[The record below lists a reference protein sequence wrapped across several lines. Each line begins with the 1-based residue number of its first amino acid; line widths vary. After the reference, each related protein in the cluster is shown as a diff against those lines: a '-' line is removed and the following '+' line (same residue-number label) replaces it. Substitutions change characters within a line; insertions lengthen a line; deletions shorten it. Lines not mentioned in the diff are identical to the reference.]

1 MGGSGI
7 SCLIRVDRHLA
18 GGLKYDLRFM
28 ASLTRKVING
38 RPYYYVRH
46 CQRVDGRPKIVKTTY
61 LGSVDNIVQAVEGA
75 REPIPPKTA
84 EIASLGDVAA
94 LYDQAQKIGLV
105 ECIDAQV
112 PKRHQGLS
120 VGQYILLAAI
130 NRAACP
136 TSKAQLADW
145 YRKTILTRLIPA
157 TADQLS
163 SQAFWQHMDK
173 IEEKDIEA
181 IEQAL
186 SRRLIERCQLNLRT
200 LVYDGT
206 NFFSYINTTNP
217 ATLPAR
223 GHNKQKRGD
232 LRQISL
238 GMMVSTDFHVPLFH
252 KVYAGNTTD
261 ATAFQTVS
269 EELSQRYRKLGDS
282 CEHITLIFDKGNN
295 SEEAFATLDDSPFHF
310 IGSLVG
316 SHHSDLLQIPLRLF
330 KPVTGERLASVQ
342 AYRTEREVFGQKRT
356 IVITYNEHLLEGQL
370 QGINASLHKAR
381 KRLNALQQSLR
392 RRSDGRL
399 TRGRAPTAESVRKQV
414 EEFLSGQHLKS
425 LIKYDVEDRPVPL
438 LSYHTDTTALSR
450 LMKVQLGKTILFT
463 DNAAWTDEE
472 IILGYRAQ
480 HHIESAFRDM
490 KNPRFLGWSPM
501 FHWTDSKIR
510 VHAFSCVLALTL
522 TSLLQRELHG
532 HGIDL
537 SLASMMAQLAAIKE
551 IFLVYPKQPGP
562 NAPKTASCLSTLD
575 EEQNKI
581 YSALNLA
588 RYAKIPA

>member
-1 MGGSGI
+1 
-7 SCLIRVDRHLA
+7 
-18 GGLKYDLRFM
+18 M
-28 ASLTRKVING
+28 ASLTRKIING

-46 CQRVDGRPKIVKTTY
+46 CQRVDGKPKIVKTTY
-61 LGSVDNIVQAVEGA
+61 LGSVDNLVQAVEGSRQPMVPQA
-75 REPIPPKTA
+75 A
-84 EIASLGDVAA
+84 EITNLGDVAA
-94 LYDQAQKIGLV
+94 LYDQAEKLGLV

-112 PKRHQGLS
+112 PKRAQGLS
-120 VGQYILLAAI
+120 IGQYILLAAI

-136 TSKAQLADW
+136 TSKARLAEW
-145 YRKTILTRLIPA
+145 YRSTILTRLIPA
-157 TADQLS
+157 RAEQLS

-173 IEEKDIEA
+173 LDEKDIEA
-181 IEQAL
+181 IEQEL
-186 SRRLIERCQLNLRT
+186 SRRLVERLQLNLRT

-269 EELSQRYRKLGDS
+269 QELAERYRKFGER

-295 SEEAFATLDDSPFHF
+295 SEEAFATLGDSPFHF
-310 IGSLVG
+310 VGSLVA
-316 SHHSDLLQIPLRLF
+316 SHHPELLQIPLRHF
-330 KPVTGERLASVQ
+330 QAMGGERLAGLQ
-342 AYRTEREVFGQKRT
+342 AYRTQKEVFGHKRT

-381 KRLNALQQSLR
+381 HKLNELQQNLR

-399 TRGRAPTAESVRKQV
+399 KRGRTPTAASVRKQV
-414 EEFLSGQHLKS
+414 EDCLRGQHLKS
-425 LIKYDVEDRPVPL
+425 LIQYQIKDRTVPL
-438 LSYHTDTTALSR
+438 LSYHTDTAAFSR
-450 LMKVQLGKTILFT
+450 LLKVQLGKTILFT
-463 DNAAWTDEE
+463 DNDQWTDEE

-490 KNPRFLGWSPM
+490 KNPHFLGWSPM

-522 TSLLQRELHG
+522 TSLLQRQLHRD
-532 HGIDL
+532 GIDL
-537 SLASMMAQLAAIKE
+537 SLASMMQQLAAIKE
-551 IFLVYPKQPGP
+551 VLLVYPKQSGP
-562 NAPKTASCLSTLD
+562 NAPRTATCLSTLD
-575 EEQNKI
+575 DDQKKI
-581 YSALNLA
+581 FRVLDLA
-588 RYAKIPA
+588 RYGKTAA

>member
-1 MGGSGI
+1 
-7 SCLIRVDRHLA
+7 
-18 GGLKYDLRFM
+18 M

-38 RPYYYVRH
+38 HPYYYVRH

-61 LGSVDNIVQAVEGA
+61 LGSVENIVQAVEGA
-75 REPIPPKTA
+75 KEPIPPKTA
-84 EIASLGDVAA
+84 EIASLGNVAA
-94 LYDQAQKIGLV
+94 LYDQAEKLGLV

-112 PKRHQGLS
+112 PKRQQGLS

-136 TSKAQLADW
+136 TSKAQLAAW
-145 YRKTILTRLIPA
+145 YRQTVLTRLIPA

-163 SQAFWQHMDK
+163 SQAFWEHMDK

-186 SRRLIERCQLNLRT
+186 SRRLIERFQLNLRT

-217 ATLPAR
+217 AKLPAR

-269 EELSQRYRKLGDS
+269 EELAQRYRQLGER

-295 SEEAFATLDDSPFHF
+295 SEEAFTTVGADDFPFHF

-316 SHHSDLLQIPLRLF
+316 SQHPDLLQIPLRLF
-330 KPVTGERLASVQ
+330 KSMTGERLAGVQ

-370 QGINASLHKAR
+370 QGIHASLHKAR
-381 KRLNALQQSLR
+381 RRLHALQHSLQ
-392 RRSDGRL
+392 RRSEGRL
-399 TRGRAPTAESVRKQV
+399 KGGRVPTAASVRKQV
-414 EEFLSGQHLKS
+414 EECLTGQHLRR
-425 LIKYDVEDRPVPL
+425 LLKYEIADGPVAL
-438 LSYHTDTTALSR
+438 LSYRTDTAAFSR
-450 LMKVQLGKTILFT
+450 LIKTQLGKTILFT
-463 DNAAWTDEE
+463 DNDQWTDEE

-490 KNPRFLGWSPM
+490 KNPHFLGWSPM

-532 HGIDL
+532 HGLDL
-537 SLASMMAQLAAIKE
+537 SLASMMEQLGAIKE
-551 IFLVYPKQPGP
+551 ILLVYPKQPGA
-562 NAPKTASCLSTLD
+562 NTFKTASCLSTLD
-575 EEQNKI
+575 EDQHRI
-581 YSALNLA
+581 YRALNLA
-588 RYAKIPA
+588 RYAKTAA

>member
-1 MGGSGI
+1 MI
-7 SCLIRVDRHLA
+7 EVDKRADSLVR
-18 GGLKYDLRFM
+18 YDLRYM

-75 REPIPPKTA
+75 REPVPPKTA

-94 LYDQAQKIGLV
+94 LYDQAMRLGLV
-105 ECIDAQV
+105 ECIDSQV
-112 PKRHQGLS
+112 PKRDQGLS
-120 VGQYILLAAI
+120 VGEYMLLAAI

-181 IEQAL
+181 VEQEL
-186 SRRLIERCQLNLRT
+186 SGRLIERLQLNLRT

-217 ATLPAR
+217 ARLPAR

-261 ATAFQTVS
+261 ATAFQTIS
-269 EELSQRYRKLGDS
+269 AELSQRYRQLGER

-295 SEEAFATLDDSPFHF
+295 SQEAFTTLEDSPFHF
-310 IGSLVG
+310 IGSLVA
-316 SHHSDLLQIPLRLF
+316 SRHSDLLQIPLRLF
-330 KPVTGERLASVQ
+330 KPMSGERLAGLQ
-342 AYRTEREVFGQKRT
+342 AHRTEREVFGRKRT

-381 KRLNALQQSLR
+381 KRLNELQHSLR
-392 RRSDGRL
+392 RRSEGRL
-399 TRGRAPTAESVRKQV
+399 TRGRTPTIESVRKQV
-414 EEFLSGQHLKS
+414 EECLSAQHLKS
-425 LIKYDVEDRPVPL
+425 LIHYDIEDRTVPL
-438 LSYHTDTTALSR
+438 LSFHTDTAAFSR
-450 LMKVQLGKTILFT
+450 LMKIQLGKTILFT
-463 DNAAWTDEE
+463 DNDQWTDEE

-490 KNPRFLGWSPM
+490 KNPHFLGWSPM

-522 TSLLQRELHG
+522 TSLVQRQLHG
-532 HGIDL
+532 SGVDL
-537 SLASMMAQLAAIKE
+537 SLASLMGHLGAIKE

-562 NAPKTASCLSTLD
+562 NHPRTASCLAALD
-575 EEQNKI
+575 EEQSKI
-581 YSALNLA
+581 FHALGLA
-588 RYAKIPA
+588 RYAKTAP

>member
-1 MGGSGI
+1 
-7 SCLIRVDRHLA
+7 
-18 GGLKYDLRFM
+18 M

-61 LGSVDNIVQAVEGA
+61 LGSVEHIVQTVEA
-75 REPIPPKTA
+75 AKEPIPPKTA
-84 EIASLGDVAA
+84 ELASLGDVAA

-112 PKRHQGLS
+112 SKRHQGLS
-120 VGQYILLAAI
+120 VGQYLLLAAI
-130 NRAACP
+130 NRAAHP

-157 TADQLS
+157 TAEQLS

-173 IEEKDIEA
+173 IAEPDITA

-206 NFFSYINTTNP
+206 NFFSYINTANP
-217 ATLPAR
+217 AKLPAR

-252 KVYAGNTTD
+252 KVYAGNTAD

-269 EELSQRYRKLGDS
+269 AELAQRYRQLGDS
-282 CEHITLIFDKGNN
+282 CEHVTLIFDKGNN
-295 SEEAFATLDDSPFHF
+295 SQEAFAILDDSAFHF

-316 SHHSDLLQIPLRLF
+316 SQHSDLLQIPLRRF
-330 KPVTGERLASVQ
+330 KPMGGERLAGVK
-342 AYRTEREVFGQKRT
+342 AHRTEREVFGQKRT
-356 IVITYNEHLLEGQL
+356 IVVTYNDRLLEGQL
-370 QGINASLHKAR
+370 QGIEASLHKAR
-381 KRLNALQQSLR
+381 QRLNALQQTLR

-399 TRGRAPTAESVRKQV
+399 TRGRAPTVESVRKQV
-414 EEFLSGQHLKS
+414 EECLHAQHLKR
-425 LIKYDVEDRPVPL
+425 LIKYQVEAGRVPQ
-438 LSYHTDTTALSR
+438 LSYYTDTTAFSQ
-450 LMKVQLGKTILFT
+450 LMRFQLGKTILFT
-463 DNAAWTDEE
+463 DNAVWSDEE

-490 KNPRFLGWSPM
+490 KNPHFLGWSPM

-537 SLASMMAQLAAIKE
+537 SLASMMEHLAAIQE
-551 IFLVYPKQPGP
+551 VLLVYPAPPGAK
-562 NAPKTASCLSTLD
+562 APKTASCLSSLD
-575 EEQNKI
+575 EDQTRI
-581 YSALNLA
+581 YRALDLG
-588 RYAKIPA
+588 RYAKNPA

>member
-1 MGGSGI
+1 M
-7 SCLIRVDRHLA
+7 RE
-18 GGLKYDLRFM
+18 KYDLRHM

-61 LGSVDNIVQAVEGA
+61 LGSVDAIVQAVEGA
-75 REPIPPKTA
+75 KEPMAPTTA
-84 EIASLGDVAA
+84 EIANLGDVAA
-94 LYDQAQKIGLV
+94 LYDQAEKIGLV
-105 ECIDAQV
+105 ECIDALV
-112 PKRHQGLS
+112 PKRDQGLS
-120 VGQYILLAAI
+120 VGQYMLLAAI

-145 YRKTILTRLIPA
+145 YRRTVLTRLIPA
-157 TADQLS
+157 SAEQLS

-173 IEEKDIEA
+173 IGEKDIEA
-181 IEQAL
+181 IEQEM
-186 SRRLIERCQLNLRT
+186 SRRLVERLQLNLRT

-217 ATLPAR
+217 ASLPAR

-269 EELSQRYRKLGDS
+269 TELAQRYRQLGDR

-316 SHHSDLLQIPLRLF
+316 SQHLDLLQIPLRLF
-330 KPVTGERLASVQ
+330 KPMAGERLAGVQ

-356 IVITYNEHLLEGQL
+356 IVITYNERLLEGQL

-381 KRLNALQQSLR
+381 TRLNALQQNLR

-399 TRGRAPTAESVRKQV
+399 TRGRSPTAESVRKQV

-425 LIKYDVEDRPVPL
+425 LIKYEIEDRPVPL
-438 LSYHTDTTALSR
+438 LNYRTDTTAFSH

-463 DNAAWTDEE
+463 DNDQWTNEE

-490 KNPRFLGWSPM
+490 KNPHFLGWSPM

-522 TSLLQRELHG
+522 TSLLQRELHT

-537 SLASMMAQLAAIKE
+537 SLANMMEQLGAIKE
-551 IFLVYPKQPGP
+551 ILLVYPKQPGP
-562 NAPKTASCLSTLD
+562 NPPRTAFCLSSVD
-575 EEQNKI
+575 DDQGKI
-581 YSALNLA
+581 YRALDIA
-588 RYAKIPA
+588 RYAKNPV

>member
-1 MGGSGI
+1 
-7 SCLIRVDRHLA
+7 
-18 GGLKYDLRFM
+18 M
-28 ASLTRKVING
+28 ASLTRKIING

-61 LGSVDNIVQAVEGA
+61 LGSVDNIVQSIEAA
-75 REPIPPKTA
+75 KEPIPPKTA
-84 EIASLGDVAA
+84 EIAGLGDVAA

-120 VGQYILLAAI
+120 VGHYLLLAAI
-130 NRAACP
+130 NRAAHP

-145 YRKTILTRLIPA
+145 YRKTVLTRLIPA
-157 TADQLS
+157 TGDQLS

-173 IEEKDIEA
+173 VKEQDITA

-186 SRRLIERCQLNLRT
+186 SRRLVERFQLNLRT

-217 ATLPAR
+217 AKLPAR

-269 EELSQRYRKLGDS
+269 AELAQRYRQLGES
-282 CEHITLIFDKGNN
+282 CEHVTLIFDKGNN
-295 SEEAFATLDDSPFHF
+295 SEEAFATLDDSDFHF

-316 SHHSDLLQIPLRLF
+316 SQHSDLLQIPLRLF
-330 KPVTGERLASVQ
+330 KPMSGERFAGVQ

-356 IVITYNEHLLEGQL
+356 IVITFNEHLLEGQL
-370 QGINASLHKAR
+370 QGIDASLHKAR

-414 EEFLSGQHLKS
+414 EECLSAQHLKR
-425 LIKYDVEDRPVPL
+425 LIKYHITGGAVPL
-438 LSYHTDTTALSR
+438 LTYHTDTTAFSQ

-463 DNAAWTDEE
+463 DNGTWTDEE

-490 KNPRFLGWSPM
+490 KNPHFLGWSPM

-532 HGIDL
+532 HGIDM
-537 SLASMMAQLAAIKE
+537 SLTNMMEHLAAIKE
-551 IFLVYPKQPGP
+551 ILLIYPKPPGV
-562 NAPKTASCLSTLD
+562 NAPKTASCLSTLE
-575 EEQNKI
+575 EEQTRI
-581 YSALNLA
+581 YQILDLA

>member
-1 MGGSGI
+1 M
-7 SCLIRVDRHLA
+7 
-18 GGLKYDLRFM
+18 
-28 ASLTRKVING
+28 
-38 RPYYYVRH
+38 
-46 CQRVDGRPKIVKTTY
+46 
-61 LGSVDNIVQAVEGA
+61 
-75 REPIPPKTA
+75 
-84 EIASLGDVAA
+84 
-94 LYDQAQKIGLV
+94 
-105 ECIDAQV
+105 
-112 PKRHQGLS
+112 
-120 VGQYILLAAI
+120 LLAAI
-130 NRAACP
+130 NRAASP

-145 YRKTILTRLIPA
+145 YRKTILPRLIPA

-181 IEQAL
+181 IEQEL
-186 SRRLIERCQLNLRT
+186 SRRLIERLQLNLRT

-217 ATLPAR
+217 ARLPAR

-269 EELSQRYRKLGDS
+269 EELSQRYRKLGEG

-295 SEEAFATLDDSPFHF
+295 SETALATIEGSPFHF
-310 IGSLVG
+310 VGSLVG
-316 SHHSDLLQIPLRLF
+316 AQHPDLLQIPLRLF
-330 KPVTGERLASVQ
+330 RPMTGERLAGVQ

-381 KRLNALQQSLR
+381 QRLNALRQSLR

-399 TRGRAPTAESVRKQV
+399 TRGRSPTAESVRKQG
-414 EEFLSGQHLKS
+414 EECLSGQHLKS
-425 LIKYDVEDRPVPL
+425 LIKFDLEAGPVPL
-438 LSYHTDTTALSR
+438 LSYHTDTLAFSR
-450 LMKVQLGKTILFT
+450 LIKVQLGKTILFT
-463 DNAAWTDEE
+463 DNDRWTNEE
-472 IILGYRAQ
+472 IVLGYRAQ

-490 KNPRFLGWSPM
+490 KNPHFLGWSPM

-522 TSLLQRELHG
+522 TSLLQRDLHG

-537 SLASMMAQLAAIKE
+537 SLSNLMEQLGAIKE

-562 NAPKTASCLSTLD
+562 NPPKTAACLSSLD
-575 EEQNKI
+575 ADQQKI

-588 RYAKIPA
+588 RYAKIPP